1 MKENDLFYRL
11 KQIVQ
16 GDLYTDNVQ
25 RVLYATDA
33 SSYRELPQAVCRPK
47 SKEDIRA
54 VIEFA
59 RENNTS
65 VVPRAAGTSLAGQV
79 VGPGI
84 IVDVSKYMTRIL
96 EFNRQERWV
105 VVEPGVN
112 LAELNQFLAPHG
124 LQFGPETSTANRC
137 CIGGMV
143 GNNSCGLHSLIYGSA
158 REHLLEADC
167 ILADGSEVFFEAL
180 TREEFVAKCA
190 GDPDRSETKIY
201 QNLRQIL
208 SDPVNQKAIRKD
220 YPDPGV
226 KRRNNGYALDILL
239 ETDPFTGNGIK
250 LNVCK
255 LLAGSEGTL
264 AFSIRLKLNLIPL
277 PPIHKGLVCAHFS
290 SLEDAYQGNLI
301 VLKYNPGAVE
311 LMDDI
316 IMNCTKGNI
325 DQRKNRFFIQED
337 PKAMLMIELARETE
351 EELLETAAAIEKDLR
366 AHGLGYHFPLV
377 RGADNIKKVWAL
389 RTAGLGLLSN
399 IPGDKRSTTVI
410 EDTAVAPAYLADY
423 MREIDNLLGKYG
435 LTCVKYAH
443 IATGEIH
450 LRPLLNLKDEN
461 DVELYHTLASE
472 VAALVK
478 KYRGSLSGEHGD
490 GRLRGEFIPFM
501 LGPHNYQLIK
511 ELKKVWDPRNVLNPG
526 KIIDTP
532 PITENLRYLIGQH
545 REFRTTFD
553 FSGQQGFLRAIE
565 YCNGSADCRKSA
577 VIGGTMCPTYMATKD
592 EDKTTRARANIL
604 REFLSRSNKQNPFDH
619 QEILQVLDLCISCK
633 ACKAEC
639 PSNVDMAKLKAEFLQ
654 HYYEVHGIPLRSLLI
669 GYMPQLYRIGRVFG
683 SLTNRLIN
691 TDLFK
696 RALGFAPQRC
706 LPKLSK
712 QSMRQWA
719 TQQAES
725 RLTDHEDA
733 KAQRKKS
740 KKRQQPESAIIIPD
754 HKVAASRIPSATIKS
769 DHNKSASEPSST
781 VSKGKVYL
789 FADEFTNENESDIGI
804 KAILLLNRLGYEVA
818 IPKHRESGRTFLSKG
833 MLKKARQIA
842 DDNVSRLGK
851 IISKETPL
859 LGIEPSAILTFRD
872 EYPDLVSI
880 HLTEDARRLAGC
892 TLMLDEFIASEFEKG
907 NIDGSLFTNKSRN
920 IRLHGHCQQKAVA
933 STAPT
938 KKMLSIPPNYSVTEI
953 PSGCCGMAGSFGYEK
968 EHYELSQKIG
978 ELVLFP
984 DVRKAA
990 PEVIITAPGTS
1001 CRHHIGEA
1009 TGKKA
1014 LHPVEVLYDAL
1025 I

>member
-1 MKENDLFYRL
+1 MKKNDPFIPL
-11 KQIVQ
+11 KQVLQ

-33 SSYRELPQAVCRPK
+33 SSYREIPQAVCKPK

-59 RENNTS
+59 RKNNTS
-65 VVPRAAGTSLAGQV
+65 VIPRAAGTSLAGQV
-79 VGPGI
+79 VGSGI
-84 IVDVSKYMTRIL
+84 IVDISKYMNKIL
-96 EFNRQERWV
+96 EFNPEERWV
-105 VVEPGVN
+105 IVEPGVN
-112 LAELNQFLAPHG
+112 LSELNQFLAPHG

-158 REHLLEADC
+158 RDHILEADC
-167 ILADGSEVFFEAL
+167 IMADGSEVFFEEL
-180 TREEFVAKCA
+180 TREEFIAKCS
-190 GDPDRSETKIY
+190 GDPGRLETKIY
-201 QNLRQIL
+201 RNLNQIL

-220 YPDPGV
+220 YPDPKV
-226 KRRNNGYALDILL
+226 KRRNNGYALDVLL
-239 ETDPFTGNGIK
+239 ETDPFSGNGVK

-277 PPIHKGLVCAHFS
+277 PPCYKGLVCAHFS

-301 VLKYNPGAVE
+301 ALKYHPGAIE

-316 IMNCTKGNI
+316 IMGCTRENI
-325 DQRKNRFFIQED
+325 DQRKNRFFIQGD
-337 PKAMLMIELARETE
+337 PKAMLMIEFARETE
-351 EELLETAAAIEKDLR
+351 EELLETTAAMEKDFLT
-366 AHGLGYHFPLV
+366 HGLGYHFPLV
-377 RGADNIKKVWAL
+377 RRADNIKKVWAL

-410 EDTAVAPAYLADY
+410 EDTAVAPEYLADY
-423 MREIDNLLGKYG
+423 MKEFDELLKKYG
-435 LTCVKYAH
+435 LDCVKYAH

-450 LRPLLNLKDEN
+450 LRPLLNLKDEA
-461 DVELYHTLASE
+461 DVELYHTLA
-472 VAALVK
+472 ADTARLVK

-511 ELKKVWDPRNVLNPG
+511 ELKNVWDPQNVLNPG

-532 PITENLRYLIGQH
+532 PITENLRYLIEQH

-577 VIGGTMCPTYMATKD
+577 AIGGTMCPTYMATKD

-604 REFLSRSNKQNPFDH
+604 REFLSRSNKANPFDH

-654 HYYEVHGIPLRSLLI
+654 HYHEIHGIPFRSLLV
-669 GYMPQLYRIGRVFG
+669 GYMPQLYRAGRIFRP
-683 SLTNRLIN
+683 LTNWITD

-696 RALGFAPQRC
+696 RTIGFTPERHV
-706 LPKLSK
+706 PRLSK
-712 QSMRQWA
+712 QTLRQWDKRR
-719 TQQAES
+719 AENQ
-725 RLTDHEDA
+725 RTEHEDT
-733 KAQRKKS
+733 KTQKNDQK
-740 KKRQQPESAIIIPD
+740 QPSLIIP
-754 HKVAASRIPSATIKS
+754 
-769 DHNKSASEPSST
+769 DHNKSAAQAPSASIIPDQNKSAS
-781 VSKGKVYL
+781 SKGKVYL

-818 IPKHRESGRTFLSKG
+818 IPRHRESGRTFLSKG
-833 MLKKARQIA
+833 MLKKAQQIA
-842 DDNVSRLGK
+842 NENVVLLRQLVSDK
-851 IISKETPL
+851 TPL
-859 LGIEPSAILTFRD
+859 VGIEPSAILAFRD
-872 EYPDLVSI
+872 EYPDLVSNP
-880 HLTEDARRLAGC
+880 LRDDARRLAGC
-892 TLMLDEFIASEFEKG
+892 ALMLDEFIVSEFEKG
-907 NIDGSLFTNKSRN
+907 RIDRSLFTTESKT

-938 KKMLSIPPNYSVTEI
+938 KKMLSIPLNYSVSEI

-968 EHYELSQKIG
+968 EHYDLSQKIG

-984 DVRKAA
+984 EVRKAE
-990 PEVIITAPGTS
+990 PEVLIAAPGTS
-1001 CRHHIGEA
+1001 CRHHILEG
-1009 TGKKA
+1009 TGRKA
-1014 LHPVEVLYDAL
+1014 LHPVEILYEAL
-1025 I
+1025 A

>member
-1 MKENDLFYRL
+1 MKKNDPFLPL
-11 KQIVQ
+11 KQVLQ

-33 SSYRELPQAVCRPK
+33 SSYREIPQAVCKPK

-54 VIEFA
+54 IIEFA
-59 RENNTS
+59 RKNNTS
-65 VVPRAAGTSLAGQV
+65 VIPRAAGTSLAGQV
-79 VGPGI
+79 VGSGI
-84 IVDVSKYMTRIL
+84 IVDISKYMNKIL
-96 EFNRQERWV
+96 EFNPEERWV
-105 VVEPGVN
+105 IVEPGVN
-112 LAELNQFLAPHG
+112 LSELNQFLAPHG

-158 REHLLEADC
+158 RDHILEADC
-167 ILADGSEVFFEAL
+167 IMADGSEVFFEEL
-180 TREEFVAKCA
+180 TREEFIAKCS
-190 GDPDRSETKIY
+190 GDPGRLETKIY
-201 QNLRQIL
+201 RNLNQIL

-220 YPDPGV
+220 YPDPKV
-226 KRRNNGYALDILL
+226 KRRNNGYALDVLL
-239 ETDPFTGNGIK
+239 ETDPFSGNGVK

-277 PPIHKGLVCAHFS
+277 PPCYKGLVCSHFS

-301 VLKYNPGAVE
+301 ALKYHPGAIE

-316 IMNCTKGNI
+316 IMGCTRENI
-325 DQRKNRFFIQED
+325 DQRKNRFFIQGD
-337 PKAMLMIELARETE
+337 PKAMLMIEFARETE
-351 EELLETAAAIEKDLR
+351 EELLETTAAMEKDFLT
-366 AHGLGYHFPLV
+366 HGLGYHFPLV

-410 EDTAVAPAYLADY
+410 EDTAVAPEYLADY
-423 MREIDNLLGKYG
+423 MKEFDELLKKYG
-435 LTCVKYAH
+435 LDCVKYAH

-450 LRPLLNLKDEN
+450 LRPLLNLKDEA
-461 DVELYHTLASE
+461 DVELYHTLA
-472 VAALVK
+472 ADTARLVK

-511 ELKKVWDPRNVLNPG
+511 ELKNVWDPQNVLNPG

-577 VIGGTMCPTYMATKD
+577 AIGGTMCPTYMATKD

-604 REFLSRSNKQNPFDH
+604 REFLSRSNKANPFDH

-654 HYYEVHGIPLRSLLI
+654 HYHEIHGIPFRSLLV
-669 GYMPQLYRIGRVFG
+669 GYMPQLYRAGRIFRP
-683 SLTNRLIN
+683 LTNWITD

-696 RALGFAPQRC
+696 RTIGFTPERHV
-706 LPKLSK
+706 PRLSK
-712 QSMRQWA
+712 QTLRQWEKKETKREDTK
-719 TQQAES
+719 TQK
-725 RLTDHEDA
+725 T
-733 KAQRKKS
+733 
-740 KKRQQPESAIIIPD
+740 
-754 HKVAASRIPSATIKS
+754 
-769 DHNKSASEPSST
+769 
-781 VSKGKVYL
+781 KVYL
-789 FADEFTNENESDIGI
+789 FADEFTNENESEIGI
-804 KAILLLNRLGYEVA
+804 QAILLLTKLGYEVS
-818 IPKHRESGRTFLSKG
+818 IPRHRESGRTFLSKG
-833 MLKKARQIA
+833 MLKKAQQIA
-842 DDNVSRLGK
+842 NENVALLRQLVSDK
-851 IISKETPL
+851 TPL
-859 LGIEPSAILTFRD
+859 VGIEPSAILAFRD
-872 EYPDLVSI
+872 EYPDLVSNP
-880 HLTEDARRLAGC
+880 LRDDARRLAGC
-892 TLMLDEFIASEFEKG
+892 ALMLDEFIVSEFEKG
-907 NIDGSLFTNKSRN
+907 RIDRSLFTTESKT

-938 KKMLSIPPNYSVTEI
+938 KKMLSIPLNYSVSEI

-968 EHYELSQKIG
+968 EHYDLSQKIG

-984 DVRKAA
+984 EVRKAE
-990 PEVIITAPGTS
+990 PEVLIAAPGTS
-1001 CRHHIGEA
+1001 CRHHILEG
-1009 TGKKA
+1009 TGRKA
-1014 LHPVEVLYDAL
+1014 LHPVEILYEAL
-1025 I
+1025 A

>member
-1 MKENDLFYRL
+1 MKENDPFFPL
-11 KQIVQ
+11 KQILQ

-33 SSYRELPQAVCRPK
+33 SSYREIPQAVCKPK

-54 VIEFA
+54 IIEFA
-59 RENNTS
+59 RKNNTS
-65 VVPRAAGTSLAGQV
+65 VIPRAAGTSLAGQV
-79 VGPGI
+79 VGSGI
-84 IVDVSKYMTRIL
+84 IVDISKYMNKIL
-96 EFNRQERWV
+96 EFNPEERWV
-105 VVEPGVN
+105 IVEPGVN
-112 LAELNQFLAPHG
+112 LAELNQFLAPQG

-158 REHLLEADC
+158 RDHILEADC
-167 ILADGSEVFFEAL
+167 IMADGSEVFFEEL
-180 TREEFVAKCA
+180 TREEFIAKCS
-190 GDPDRSETKIY
+190 GDPGRLETKIY
-201 QNLRQIL
+201 RNLHQIL

-220 YPDPGV
+220 YPDPKV
-226 KRRNNGYALDILL
+226 KRRNNGYALDVLL
-239 ETDPFTGNGIK
+239 ETDPFSGNGVK

-277 PPIHKGLVCAHFS
+277 PPSHKGLVCAHFS

-301 VLKYNPGAVE
+301 ALKYHPGAIE

-316 IMNCTKGNI
+316 IMDCTKENI
-325 DQRKNRFFIQED
+325 DQRKNRFFIQGD
-337 PKAMLMIELARETE
+337 PKAMLMIEFARDTE
-351 EELLETAAAIEKDLR
+351 EELIETTSAMEKDLR
-366 AHGLGYHFPLV
+366 NHGLGYHFPLV
-377 RGADNIKKVWAL
+377 REAENIKKVWAL

-410 EDTAVAPAYLADY
+410 EDTAVAPEYLADY
-423 MREIDNLLGKYG
+423 MKEFDELLKKYG
-435 LTCVKYAH
+435 LSCVKYAH

-450 LRPLLNLKDEN
+450 LRPLLNLKEEA
-461 DVELYHTLASE
+461 DVELYHTLAAE
-472 VAALVK
+472 VAGLVK

-501 LGPHNYQLIK
+501 LGPHNYQLLK
-511 ELKKVWDPRNVLNPG
+511 ELKKVWDPQNVLNPG
-526 KIIDTP
+526 KIVDTP

-545 REFRTTFD
+545 REFGTTFD

-577 VIGGTMCPTYMATKD
+577 AIGGTMCPTYMATKD

-604 REFLSRSNKQNPFDH
+604 REFLTRANKTNPFDH
-619 QEILQVLDLCISCK
+619 QEILQVLGLCISCK

-654 HYYEVHGIPLRSLLI
+654 HYHDIHGIPLRSLLV
-669 GYMPQLYRIGRVFG
+669 GYMPQLYRIGRIFRR
-683 SLTNRLIN
+683 LTNWITD

-696 RALGFAPQRC
+696 RAVGFAPERHV
-706 LPKLSK
+706 PKLSK
-712 QSMRQWA
+712 QSLRQWEKKETKREDTK
-719 TQQAES
+719 TQ
-725 RLTDHEDA
+725 
-733 KAQRKKS
+733 K
-740 KKRQQPESAIIIPD
+740 I
-754 HKVAASRIPSATIKS
+754 
-769 DHNKSASEPSST
+769 
-781 VSKGKVYL
+781 KVYL
-789 FADEFTNENESDIGI
+789 FADEFTNENESEIGI
-804 KAILLLNRLGYEVA
+804 QAILLLTKLGYEVS
-818 IPKHRESGRTFLSKG
+818 IPRHRESGRTFLSKG
-833 MLKKARQIA
+833 MVKKAQQIA
-842 DDNVSRLGK
+842 NENVALLRQFVSDK
-851 IISKETPL
+851 TPL
-859 LGIEPSAILTFRD
+859 LGIEPSAILAFRD
-872 EYPDLVSI
+872 EYPDLVCKS
-880 HLTEDARRLAGC
+880 LREDAKALAGNA
-892 TLMLDEFIASEFEKG
+892 LMLDEFIAREFEQGK
-907 NIDGSLFTNKSRN
+907 IDQSLFTSESRT

-938 KKMLSIPPNYSVTEI
+938 KKMLSIPANYSVTEI

-984 DVRKAA
+984 EVRKAE
-990 PEVIITAPGTS
+990 PEVLIAAPGTS
-1001 CRHHIGEA
+1001 CRHHILEG
-1009 TGKKA
+1009 TGRKA

-1025 I
+1025 IRTD